1 MTRRLTRSSDRMLA
15 GVCGGIANYFDL
27 DPTLVR
33 IAYVVLSICSI
44 GFPGMLVY
52 AILWLIMPDY

>member
-33 IAYVVLSICSI
+33 IGYVILSICSI

-52 AILWLIMPDY
+52 AILWLIMPDL

>member
-33 IAYVVLSICSI
+33 IAYVVLSICSV

-52 AILWLIMPDY
+52 GILWLIMPD